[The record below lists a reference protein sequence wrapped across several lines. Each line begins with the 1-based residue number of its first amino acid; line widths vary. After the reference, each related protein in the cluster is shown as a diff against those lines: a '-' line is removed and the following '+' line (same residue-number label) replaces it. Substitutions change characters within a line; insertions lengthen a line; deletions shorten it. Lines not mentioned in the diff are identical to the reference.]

1 MKKVPVALLN
11 ITKRFGKGEEIIKAV
26 DRVTHEFEAGKLTAL
41 LGPSGCGKT
50 TTLRCIAGFYQPE
63 EGDILVDGK
72 RVNHLPPYSRPTGT
86 VFQNYALFPHMTV
99 FENVAYG
106 LRVKKLPEPEIK
118 QKVAQGLEL
127 LQLSGME
134 DRRPDQLSG
143 GQQQRVAIARV
154 LVNEPQVLLFDE
166 PLSNLDAKLRV
177 YMRGEIRNL
186 QERLGITAIYVTHDQ
201 EEAMSISDTMLVMN
215 QGRVEQVGSP
225 LDIYRKPATEFVA
238 DFIGMTNFLRGTI
251 KSTGDPRMRVS
262 IYNVSFELP
271 VDDRF
276 DVGEAVT
283 IVARPE
289 ALRFSE
295 TGAAAFNGT
304 IHSAFFLGSLVR
316 YEISVGDGDLITMD
330 DSNPVRLLSKGSKVK
345 VEIIPHSV
353 YLKKVEKTK

>member
-26 DRVTHEFEAGKLTAL
+26 DRVSHEFEAGKLTAL

-118 QKVAQGLEL
+118 QKVAQGLEI

-186 QERLGITAIYVTHDQ
+186 QERLEITAIYVTHDQ

-271 VDDRF
+271 ADDRF
-276 DVGEAVT
+276 DVGEVVT

-289 ALRFSE
+289 AIRFSE
-295 TGAAAFNGT
+295 GGEAAFNGT

-316 YEISVGDGDLITMD
+316 YEIAVGDGDLITMD